1 MDKNQQSRDELWDS
15 FLDFLCLELLGPEIY
30 DCYQRG
36 ANILQD
42 PGPNEAPLP
51 NQLADFEWKILQ
63 IAEAA
68 KAYVLAEKFNLSIG
82 RAEYLG
88 RTAQALSKLFWA
100 MTSAH
105 PKLFDLVL
113 GVRKGGARGMQLVE
127 LTPSNE
133 NPLLKLL
140 KLGG

>member
-1 MDKNQQSRDELWDS
+1 MDKNQQSSDELWDS
-15 FLDFLCLELLGPEIY
+15 FLNFLCLELLGPEIY

-36 ANILQD
+36 ANTLQD
-42 PGPNEAPLP
+42 PGPSEAPFP
-51 NQLADFEWKILQ
+51 DQLADFEWKILQ

-68 KAYVLAEKFNLSIG
+68 KAYVQAEKFNLSIG

-88 RTAQALSKLFWA
+88 RTAHALSKLFWA
-100 MTSAH
+100 VTTGH
-105 PKLFDLVL
+105 PKLFGLGL
-113 GVRKGGARGMQLVE
+113 GVRKGGPRKMQLVE

-140 KLGG
+140 GLGG